1 MEGSRNEKI
10 VIVLS
15 AYVIG
20 FTTAFI
26 AFGINNSYTPS
37 VPEEDFSRSYVQPLS
52 VKVAPQ
58 VISSIEENDEGFFA
72 VIGGYKRMLSAKRST
87 LGANVIASNATSG
100 FYTAIIA
107 NTLSKDAQ
115 FVYFC
120 EQQKTDAKDCAAYV
134 YSLADDSL
142 HRVKVN
148 GKSYDPIIEG
158 HTALWNDDTTLV
170 LNGITSTEAIKPWNF
185 TMEVV
190 KEAESAAPVVTAPA
204 TPSDSS
210 EVTVESKPEIIN
222 VVDEKPILQ

>member
-100 FYTAIIA
+100 FYTAVIA
-107 NTLSKDAQ
+107 NTLSKI
-115 FVYFC
+115 VL
-120 EQQKTDAKDCAAYV
+120 V
-134 YSLADDSL
+134 
-142 HRVKVN
+142 RMRR
-148 GKSYDPIIEG
+148 
-158 HTALWNDDTTLV
+158 LV
-170 LNGITSTEAIKPWNF
+170 LPTGRVRTRWRPVI
-185 TMEVV
+185 VRLG
-190 KEAESAAPVVTAPA
+190 AP
-204 TPSDSS
+204 
-210 EVTVESKPEIIN
+210 
-222 VVDEKPILQ
+222 